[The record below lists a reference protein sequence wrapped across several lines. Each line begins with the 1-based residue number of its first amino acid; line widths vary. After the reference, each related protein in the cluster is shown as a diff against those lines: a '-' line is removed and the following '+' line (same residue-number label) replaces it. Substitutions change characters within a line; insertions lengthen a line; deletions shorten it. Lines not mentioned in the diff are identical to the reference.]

1 MNRIFGIFSLA
12 AMMAGAVASV
22 PAWADEPQSV
32 GDLPMHVGD
41 DGGGQFVGDEG
52 SGQFVGDLGNQFVGD
67 LPDLAPRLARLP
79 ESAPVPGL
87 SEHSWEE
94 ATAES
99 HSESAVQW
107 HAGSG
112 CDAAGCHEAGCRGG
126 CGRQASRIAGT
137 LDRCQTRWAELDFLL
152 WFPRERRSPVLAGS
166 APQGTVQPFTT
177 EFGDG
182 IDSGLAPGI
191 RLDAGHYFA
200 DGQFGFG
207 GRFWTLFE
215 AEEDFQTPTGGPP
228 AGLTPPGARNYVV
241 PFQNIAPAP
250 FDTAF
255 GLQISRDPTTPGPGS
270 LQGNLDIDTDLRVLG
285 SELYG
290 KLLIGKGSQ
299 FRLEML
305 GGYSYFNIRDR
316 LALNAR
322 VVPRAGNPGFGTE
335 TSFSDYFDAENN
347 FHGAQIGVQSKV
359 RQGRWSFTSTNKVH
373 FGNVAQTVAIDGSSQ
388 TGPFNGAPVLVDADR
403 GLFAKDTTFSRDTFT
418 FAPEVNF
425 KLAYQMRQHVHF
437 TVGYSLVYWDSVAL
451 AGEQI
456 SPVVDARRIGN
467 LALADQEP
475 EYVFQD
481 SAFFVQGIDLGVTVE
496 Y

>member
-1 MNRIFGIFSLA
+1 
-12 AMMAGAVASV
+12 MAGALASV
-22 PAWADEPQSV
+22 PAWADQPQSV
-32 GDLPMHVGD
+32 GDLPTHVGD
-41 DGGGQFVGDEG
+41 DGGGQLVGEEG
-52 SGQFVGDLGNQFVGD
+52 EGQFVGDWGDQYVGD
-67 LPDLAPRLARLP
+67 LPGRAPRLTSVP
-79 ESAPVPGL
+79 ESSPVPAF
-87 SEHSWEE
+87 SEGGYELG
-94 ATAES
+94 
-99 HSESAVQW
+99 SADAQFEPPVLW

-112 CDAAGCHEAGCRGG
+112 CDAASCDDAGCRGG
-126 CGRQASRIAGT
+126 CGGRMSRIGET
-137 LDRCQTRWAELDFLL
+137 LDRCQTRWAEVDFLL
-152 WFPRERRSPVLAGS
+152 WFPRERRSPILAGS
-166 APQGTVQPFTT
+166 APQGTVLPFTT
-177 EFGDG
+177 EFGNG

-191 RLDAGHYFA
+191 RFDAGHYFA
-200 DGQFGFG
+200 DGQFGVG

-215 AEEDFQTPTGGPP
+215 EEEDFQTPNGGPP
-228 AGLTPPGARNYVV
+228 AGLTPANARNFVV
-241 PFQNIAPAP
+241 PFQNIAPPP

-255 GLQISRDPTTPGPGS
+255 GLQISRDPTTPGPGPI
-270 LQGNLDIDTDLRVLG
+270 QGNLNIDTDLRVLG

-322 VVPRAGNPGFGTE
+322 VVPGAGNPGFGTE
-335 TSFSDYFDAENN
+335 TSFSDYFAAENN

-373 FGNVAQTVAIDGSSQ
+373 FGNVEQTVAIDGSSQ
-388 TGPFNGAPVLVDADR
+388 TGPFNGAPALVDANR
-403 GLFAKDTTFSRDTFT
+403 GLFAEDTNFSRDTFT

-456 SPVVDARRIGN
+456 DPVVDARRIEN
-467 LALADQEP
+467 LALTDQEP

-481 SAFFVQGIDLGVTVE
+481 AAFFVQGIDLGVTAE